1 MQITKKRLKP
11 FEIQR
16 TCVYDGPGIRTTIFF
31 QGCNLRCLW
40 CQNPEGQ
47 KFNGSAAADC
57 NYTIEDIME
66 IVTRDK
72 EYYVSSSGG
81 VTLSGGEPFLQDP
94 DSLLRLL
101 KSLKE
106 ENIKV
111 TAETSLH
118 APWKNISKVA
128 PYIDLFIV
136 DFKVVGNEDLHIK
149 YTKQESTLI
158 HENLKKLLDLGA
170 DIKFRMVMVPG
181 YTDNKENI
189 EATAEFLHSINYDSI
204 ELMKYHNMYEDKAE
218 QLGLDIALLG
228 ISPEQSQASLEKG
241 AKLFQ
246 KYGIQAESVDLNMN
260 SSRYDPSFTPRVKR
274 IQKDIR
280 DTNRHLCIESARLKT
295 EYYKEQG
302 FDKPVYI
309 HRAERL
315 SHLLK
320 NKEIKIYPQELIVG
334 NFTPER
340 KGSQLWEEY
349 HGTLG
354 FSFLYNIDRQTPMPY
369 QISLKDKLCCYL
381 KIYPF
386 WMKYSLMAKMFP
398 KISDLV
404 SAISK
409 ASDMK
414 YGLNNNLLAIAHFV
428 ANYEPILKLG
438 TSGLI
443 KKIKA
448 IQQEKPK
455 EKRDFY
461 EGTITA
467 LKGLEKFG
475 QRYANHLSNLSKKES
490 NPKRRK
496 ELEKMAKI
504 CEHVPKYPARTFH
517 EALQC
522 ITFIHIALCME
533 SYENAISF
541 GRLDQMLYPYYKKD
555 KEAGRITYE
564 EAKELVALF
573 VLKMDEL
580 VLTTDGDSSFVSAY
594 KAVQT
599 SSTDQALT
607 FGGVDKEGK
616 DATNDVTYM
625 FLDACKL
632 QSYSIDMGARI
643 HEDSPSEYLNRIADL
658 YIGGCPLPQLFSDE
672 NYIKALRKHYP
683 TSLEKARDYSIV
695 GCVEPTAS
703 NDHFGN
709 TDCANVNLAFPLLQA
724 IKGQDHDLW
733 NPGLG
738 EQFLILVTNFMK
750 FLFKGK
756 NRISRFVRRICNK
769 LIRRHNYKKGLYK
782 YNPPSSMDI
791 LLERFQKRLNELTNS
806 ILTDHQKIES
816 KLRKYYPTPLASTL
830 FKRCLESGKDVYEG
844 GAEFN
849 SSGIQAVGVT
859 DVADSLYAINEVVYK
874 KKLYTMDEIIKAIEN
889 NFQGKYEKVRSALL
903 AVPKFGDDSSKEA
916 TAWMN
921 KVMNMYNIALD
932 SVPNVPRDGRY
943 SAGYYALTVNT
954 AYGKK
959 TPALPSGRLKGVPLA
974 NSITPHYGMEQS
986 DLLSTL
992 NSISGVDFP
1001 EHAENGT
1008 TVTLTV
1014 DSALFQDKKGTE
1026 NLATLFKTFLT
1037 DGGMQLQPNVINRKI
1052 LEDAYENPEKYP
1064 NLLVR
1069 IAGYCAYFNEL
1080 SDDMKKTIINRT
1092 CYT

>member
-1 MQITKKRLKP
+1 MQITHKRLNP

-16 TCVYDGPGIRTTIFF
+16 SCVYDGPGIRTTIFF
-31 QGCNLRCLW
+31 QGCGLRCLW

-47 KFNGSAAADC
+47 KIKDCAGSDC
-57 NYTIEDIME
+57 NYSINEIME
-66 IVTRDK
+66 IISRDK
-72 EYYVSSSGG
+72 EYYFSTNGG

-94 DSLLRLL
+94 KSLIQLL
-101 KSLKE
+101 KLLKE

-118 APWKNISKVA
+118 APWKNISKVV
-128 PYIDLFIV
+128 PYVDLFLV
-136 DFKVVGNEDLHIK
+136 DLKVVGNDKLHIK
-149 YTKQESTLI
+149 YTKQDSTLI
-158 HENLKKLLDLGA
+158 HENIRKLLDLDA
-170 DIKFRMVMVPG
+170 NIKFRTVMVPG
-181 YTDNKENI
+181 YTDSKENI
-189 EATAEFLHSINYDSI
+189 QATAEFLKSINYNSI
-204 ELMKYHNMYEDKAE
+204 ELMKYPNMYVDKADR
-218 QLGLDIALLG
+218 LGLDIELLN
-228 ISPEQSQASLEKG
+228 IPLEQSQASLEKG

-246 KYGIQAESVDLNMN
+246 EYGIHAESVDLDKE
-260 SSRYDPSFTPRVKR
+260 SSRYNPTFTPRVKR
-274 IQKDIR
+274 IQRDIR
-280 DTNRHLCIESARLKT
+280 NTERHLTIESARLKT
-295 EYYKEQG
+295 RYYREHG
-302 FDKPVYI
+302 FTQPTYI

-315 SHLLK
+315 KYLLEK
-320 NKEIKIYPQELIVG
+320 KEIKIWPQELLVG

-340 KGSQLWEEY
+340 LGSQLWEEY

-354 FSFLYNIDRQTPMPY
+354 FSFLYNIDQQTPMSY
-369 QISLKDKLCCYL
+369 QISLKDKLYTYL
-381 KIYPF
+381 RIYPF

-398 KISDLV
+398 RFSDLV
-404 SAISK
+404 TAISK
-409 ASDMK
+409 ASNMR

-438 TSGLI
+438 TSGFI
-443 KKIKA
+443 KKIKN
-448 IQQEKPK
+448 IQEQQPK
-455 EKRDFY
+455 NKHDFY
-461 EGTITA
+461 EATIIA

-475 QRYANHLSNLSKKES
+475 QRYAEHLSELSKKES
-490 NPKRRK
+490 SSKRRK
-496 ELEKMAKI
+496 ELEKMVKI

-517 EALQC
+517 EALQS

-555 KEAGRITYE
+555 KEEGRITYE

-599 SSTDQALT
+599 SSSDQALT

-658 YIGGCPLPQLFSDE
+658 YISGCPLPQLFSDE
-672 NYIKALRKHYP
+672 NYIKAIRKHYP
-683 TSLEKARDYSIV
+683 TSLEQARNYSIV

-703 NDHFGN
+703 DSHFGN

-724 IKGQDHDLW
+724 LKGQKHDLW

-738 EQFLILVTNFMK
+738 EHFLVLVTNFVK

-756 NRISRFVRRICNK
+756 SRISRIVRRVCNS
-769 LIRRHNYKKGLYK
+769 LIKRHNYKKGLYK
-782 YNPPSSMDI
+782 YKPPADMDE
-791 LLERFQKRLNELTNS
+791 LLTRFQERLNELTNS
-806 ILTDHQKIES
+806 ILKEHQKIES
-816 KLRKYYPTPLASTL
+816 KLRKYLPTPLASTL
-830 FKRCLESGKDVYEG
+830 FKGCLEKGKDVYEG

-849 SSGIQAVGVT
+849 SCGIQAVGVT
-859 DVADSLYAINEVVYK
+859 DVADSLHAIEEVVYK
-874 KKLYTMDEIIKAIEN
+874 KKQFSINEVIAAIEN
-889 NFQGKYEKVRSALL
+889 NFQGEYKKVRAALL
-903 AVPKFGDDSSKEA
+903 ALPKFGDDSSQEA

-921 KVMNMYNIALD
+921 KVMDMYNNALD
-932 SVPNVPRDGRY
+932 SVPNCPRNGRY
-943 SAGYYALTVNT
+943 SAGYYALTVNS

-992 NSISGVDFP
+992 NSISGVDFK

-1026 NLATLFKTFLT
+1026 NLAMLYKTFLT
-1037 DGGMQLQPNVINRKI
+1037 NGGMQLQPNVINRQI
-1052 LEDAYENPEKYP
+1052 LEDAYDNPEKYP

-1080 SDDMKKTIINRT
+1080 SDEMKKTIINRT